1 MSQKQLLN
9 PRDLYK
15 NKKKATS
22 LKCNKPLVV
31 SDVTEV
37 NIDDMIEK
45 ATKTPKSG
53 RRSLQEMS
61 REIARTR
68 STADIE
74 TIMFNA
80 IMREDADTVLRC
92 LTDENIRID
101 QFNSNGFTALHLAC
115 DVGNLEIVNLLID
128 AGADLFIK
136 SKTNKRSALQIA
148 SEIGHFEI
156 AEFLISIGAKEN
168 EIKDGLST

>member
-1 MSQKQLLN
+1 MSQKQLVN

-22 LKCNKPLVV
+22 LKCNKPLVLE
-31 SDVTEV
+31 VTEV
-37 NIDDMIEK
+37 NIDGVTEK
-45 ATKTPKSG
+45 TTQALKSG
-53 RRSLQEMS
+53 RRPLQEMR
-61 REIARTR
+61 REVARTH

-80 IMREDADTVLRC
+80 IMREDIETVLRC
-92 LTDENIRID
+92 LTDENIQID
-101 QFNSNGFTALHLAC
+101 QFNTNGFTALHLAC

-136 SKTNKRSALQIA
+136 SKTNNKSALQIA
-148 SEIGHFEI
+148 NEIGHFEI
-156 AEFLISIGAKEN
+156 AEFLISIGAQEN